1 MIFVPYFET
10 MIAYMEMFSLD
21 SFERMDIL
29 TQIEDEVLG
38 CEIQ

>member
-21 SFERMDIL
+21 SFERFDML
-29 TQIEDEVLG
+29 TEIEEEILG
-38 CEIQ
+38 CEIR